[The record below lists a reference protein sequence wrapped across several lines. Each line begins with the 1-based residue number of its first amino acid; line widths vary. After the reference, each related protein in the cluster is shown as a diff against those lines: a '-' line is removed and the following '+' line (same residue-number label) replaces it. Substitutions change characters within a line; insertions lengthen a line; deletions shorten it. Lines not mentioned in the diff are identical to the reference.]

1 MPPKKQNPN
10 ATPLRRCKQRGQA
23 LVESA
28 LTVLAFL
35 AVSIGILDFGQL
47 LFQHQLLV
55 ERVRAGARW
64 GSLRPWDGTGDQV
77 ADVVLYNQPN
87 SPPGITKGFL
97 GMKRSNVQV
106 QYTAGP
112 VGDPND
118 ARITVA
124 IIDYEFAM
132 LSPWIAKRFSKSFAA
147 VETVPM
153 QYKP

>member
-1 MPPKKQNPN
+1 MLPKNQSPD
-10 ATPLRRCKQRGQA
+10 APVRRRKQRGQA

-35 AVSIGILDFGQL
+35 AVTIGIMDFGQL

-64 GSLRPWDGTGDQV
+64 GALRAWDGSGEQIV
-77 ADVVLYNQPN
+77 NVVLYNQ
-87 SPPGITKGFL
+87 STVPPGLSKPFM

-106 QYTAGP
+106 QFTPGAPGE
-112 VGDPND
+112 PND
-118 ARITVA
+118 TRLTVA
-124 IIDYEFAM
+124 IVNYQFTM
-132 LSPWIAKRFSKSFAA
+132 LSPWIAKTFSKSFAA